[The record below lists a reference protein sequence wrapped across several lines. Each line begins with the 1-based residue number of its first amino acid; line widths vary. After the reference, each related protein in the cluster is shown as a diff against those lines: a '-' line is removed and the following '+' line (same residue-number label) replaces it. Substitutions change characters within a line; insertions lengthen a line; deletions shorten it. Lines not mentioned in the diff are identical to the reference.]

1 MLLLTS
7 YCTTILALTSGP
19 FCFSCYTTRKFIIII
34 HLIHFKTL
42 LHTTIE
48 DKVVTIEDK
57 VVTIEDKVV
66 TFGQ

>member
-19 FCFSCYTTRKFIIII
+19 SLLFMLHYQKNFIIII
-34 HLIHFKTL
+34 DSL

-57 VVTIEDKVV
+57 VVTI
-66 TFGQ
+66 GQ